1 MSGAFAVIHPSGS
14 RSGAAVRVRLQLRFK
29 KMATSMK
36 AATPSTIIVPSSM
49 SAIPAALERSPAP
62 RASTPQ
68 LPSLPLVTASTLTLE
83 CVRHVV
89 VPQDFE
95 SESVFLSLTTV
106 LDGHIVHNTA
116 PALYSGRIEWEDV
129 VSLHAKAADCD
140 NITVILSAQNESNSK
155 AAVLGSGD
163 IDLSMLQ
170 LMKCISGWYSILD
183 PSGNC
188 VAYVKLRV
196 NSASSVAAAAS
207 RDPGLA
213 TSSAAEEFSQP
224 HHFSESVL
232 PSTHNCLAAAVTSP
246 VAVFGIVADSAPV
259 SVALES
265 DVYANATTAQS
276 APIIPSVVYSSLKYP
291 QVRLLCALFIRR
303 SQEQNERTGHCQ
315 LTSQKNAQRR

>member
-36 AATPSTIIVPSSM
+36 AATPSTIVPSSM

-83 CVRHVV
+83 CVCHVV

-155 AAVLGSGD
+155 AG
-163 IDLSMLQ
+163 
-170 LMKCISGWYSILD
+170 
-183 PSGNC
+183 
-188 VAYVKLRV
+188 R
-196 NSASSVAAAAS
+196 S
-207 RDPGLA
+207 R
-213 TSSAAEEFSQP
+213 
-224 HHFSESVL
+224 
-232 PSTHNCLAAAVTSP
+232 
-246 VAVFGIVADSAPV
+246 
-259 SVALES
+259 
-265 DVYANATTAQS
+265 
-276 APIIPSVVYSSLKYP
+276 
-291 QVRLLCALFIRR
+291 
-303 SQEQNERTGHCQ
+303 
-315 LTSQKNAQRR
+315 